1 MVLRTSILWRAPLAG
16 AVAAAG
22 IATPAPFSA
31 WAGDSNA
38 TITARTINGV
48 LRIGVAWPEAMAE
61 NPPAIGAELD
71 DNILIVRFDTPLN
84 ADVSDLAAKAP
95 DYIRAA
101 RIDSNGKTLRIAL
114 KSAMKARVDSSYNIQ
129 AIDLTPPD
137 YKGKFPGVDSAKA
150 KNIRDAAAAVKQRK
164 AVAEAAL
171 LAAPPTVVDVSV
183 GQAPNLTRI
192 AFEWKKQVGYS
203 VKTEKDAVRVRF
215 NVRAKADIA
224 EMRIDLPKYIKDVT
238 QTTDARTLEVLLKT
252 QPNVAAKHFRDGD
265 YIVVDLTEARAQSP
279 DEALQEALDKKG
291 AGQKGSEHSAGDPK
305 ALHPEGDPYRAQSE
319 QAPAP
324 DGAPPVS
331 PENALALAN
340 PVPSSGIVK
349 VEGESSR
356 RGAEFRIAF
365 ANPAAA
371 AVFRRGKYI
380 YAMFAADAQY
390 DLRINKADAA
400 SALEV
405 TPLRAPGGIS
415 GLRIKAPDN
424 LFVSA
429 TPEKARWTIRLT
441 PQGGKAPEPV
451 KLAAD
456 EGVNGIELKVAL
468 PGATA
473 LGAVIDPDTGARVD
487 FAAAFGPPCGMQR
500 ERRFVEALALPT
512 AHGAAFETYADDVRF
527 AVGENH
533 VRMRRPVGLQ
543 ITTLR
548 NSSQLPGDK
557 RASPGFIDFVGWR
570 APVDTPPMQHFQKLE
585 ALAAAA
591 APGTSAAVRARM
603 NLARAFL
610 AYELAPEA
618 LGALKLALEEDPKLE
633 NSTAFRA
640 MRGAADV
647 IMGRMKDA
655 ETEFSATASLS
666 DPSSALW
673 RGMVLLSKED
683 YAGARDAF
691 LSGNSALPLYA
702 PVWRAKFQ
710 AGAARAS
717 LGMGDVAAAQTY
729 MKAAFASGSS
739 GETLDDVRL
748 MQAKVKEAAGEVD
761 DAFRMLSEL
770 TKSPR
775 EPTSV
780 KAGFELTRLGV
791 ERGKMTPTQAID
803 LLEALRFRWRGDGIE
818 LETVRRLG
826 SLYASVGRVR
836 EGLGVMRAATLRFPE
851 QPASRRMALDM
862 ASIFDDLFI
871 KGEADKLDPVMAV
884 GLFYEFKDLT
894 PVGAD
899 GDYMIRRLAD
909 RLVAFDLL
917 PQAEQLLKHQVEHRL
932 HGLAKAQVATELA
945 SIQLADR
952 RPQDALITISS
963 SRVARLPD
971 ELNRQRRIIQ
981 AAALADVGRFE
992 NAVELLDLDRS
1003 KEAERLRA
1011 DVMWRAKDWPN
1022 AAAALL
1028 KLLPAPGKTAFA
1040 PEQEDLVLRAAIA
1053 LQFAE
1058 DEPGL
1063 AKLDKQYRA
1072 IMDLGARG
1080 SAFQMVTTGLDT
1092 SGVRLQE
1099 LAARV
1104 AGNGLYDRFLERFR
1118 KRFETDQKDG
1128 QKETAPKAQA
1138 SAEKA
1143 PAAGTG

>member
-1 MVLRTSILWRAPLAG
+1 MVVRPSILWRAPLAG

-22 IATPAPFSA
+22 IAAPAPFSA
-31 WAGDSNA
+31 WAADAGA
-38 TITARTINGV
+38 TITAKNVNGL
-48 LRIGVAWPEAMAE
+48 LRIGVAWPDSMADH
-61 NPPAIGAELD
+61 PPAIGAELD
-71 DNILIVRFDTPLN
+71 NNILIVRFDTPLN
-84 ADVSDLAAKAP
+84 ADVSDLAEKAP
-95 DYIRAA
+95 DFIRAA

-114 KSAMKARVDSSYNIQ
+114 KSEMKARVDSSYNIQ

-137 YKGKFPGVDSAKA
+137 YKGKFPGVDSSKA
-150 KNIRDAAAAVKQRK
+150 KKIREAAAAAKQR
-164 AVAEAAL
+164 AAAAEAAL

-192 AFEWKKQVGYS
+192 AFEWKKPVGYS
-203 VKTEKDAVRVRF
+203 VKTEKDGVRVRF

-224 EMRIDLPKYIKDVT
+224 EMRIDLPKYVKDVT
-238 QTTDARTLEVLLKT
+238 QTTDARALEVLLKT
-252 QPNVAAKHFRDGD
+252 QPNVSARHFRDGD
-265 YIVVDLTEARAQSP
+265 YIVVDLTEAAPQSP
-279 DEALQEALDKKG
+279 DEALEAALDKQG
-291 AGQKGSEHSAGDPK
+291 VGQKAGAPAAGDPK
-305 ALHPEGDPYRAQSE
+305 ALHPETEPSKAPEQQSPVE
-319 QAPAP
+319 GAPAP
-324 DGAPPVS
+324 DTGM
-331 PENALALAN
+331 ALAN
-340 PVPSSGIVK
+340 PVPESGIVK
-349 VEGESSR
+349 VEGETSR
-356 RGAEFRIAF
+356 RGAEFRVAF

-390 DLRINKADAA
+390 DLRINKGDAA
-400 SALEV
+400 SGLEV
-405 TPLRAPGGIS
+405 TPLRAPAGMS

-429 TPEKARWTIRLT
+429 TPDGARWTIRLT
-441 PQGGKAPEPV
+441 PQEGKAPEPV
-451 KLAAD
+451 KLTAD
-456 EGVNGIELKVAL
+456 EGMSGIELKVAL
-468 PGATA
+468 PGASA

-487 FAAAFGPPCGMQR
+487 FAAALGQPCGVQR
-500 ERRFVEALALPT
+500 ERRFIEALVLPT
-512 AHGAAFETYADDVRF
+512 AHGAAFETYADDVRY
-527 AVGENH
+527 ALGENM

-548 NSSQLPGDK
+548 TGLPTPSDK
-557 RASPGFIDFVGWR
+557 RTSPGFIDFAGWR
-570 APVDTPPMQHFQKLE
+570 APADTPPFQHFQKLE

-591 APGTSAAVRARM
+591 EPGTSAAARARM
-603 NLARAFL
+603 NMARAYL

-618 LGALKLALEEDPKLE
+618 LGALDLALQEDPKLE
-633 NSTAFRA
+633 NSTAYRA
-640 MRGAADV
+640 MRGAASV

-655 ETEFSATASLS
+655 EKEFSATASLS
-666 DPSSALW
+666 DPSTALW

-683 YAGARDAF
+683 YPGARDAF
-691 LSGNSALPLYA
+691 LSGNSALAQYA
-702 PVWRAKFQ
+702 PAWRAKFQ
-710 AGAARAS
+710 VGAARAS
-717 LGMGDVAAAQTY
+717 LGMGDISAAQTY

-748 MQAKVKEAAGEVD
+748 MQAKVKEAAGEAD
-761 DAFRMLSEL
+761 DAFNLLSEL

-775 EPTSV
+775 EPTAV
-780 KAGFELTRLGV
+780 KAAFELTRLGV
-791 ERGKMTPTQAID
+791 ERGKMNPAQAID
-803 LLEALRFRWRGDGIE
+803 ALEALRFRWRGDGIE
-818 LETVRRLG
+818 LETIRRLG
-826 SLYASVGRVR
+826 ALYASVGRVR
-836 EGLGVMRAATLRFPE
+836 EGLGVMRAATVRFPD
-851 QPASRRMALDM
+851 QPASRRMAMDM

-871 KGEADKLDPVMAV
+871 KGQADKLDPVMAV

-932 HGLAKAQVATELA
+932 QGLAKAQVATELA

-971 ELNRQRRIIQ
+971 ELNRQRRLIQ

-1028 KLLPAPGKTAFA
+1028 KLLPAAGKEAL
-1040 PEQEDLVLRAAIA
+1040 PSPQEDLVLRAAIA

-1058 DEPGL
+1058 DEAGL

-1072 IMDLGARG
+1072 VMDLGARG

-1104 AGNGLYDRFLERFR
+1104 AGDGLYDRFLERFR
-1118 KRFETDQKDG
+1118 KRFEADQKDA
-1128 QKETAPKAQA
+1128 APKAQA
-1138 SAEKA
+1138 SAGA
-1143 PAAGTG
+1143 AAGSAAG